1 MPVDRLPEEVLKGLE
16 KRRLSP
22 VYLFHGPGEF
32 RMEKLLD
39 QVKASLIPEGVK
51 DFNLEILYGGED
63 KPDGI
68 LERARSFPFM
78 ADHRL
83 IIVRRTE
90 AFSPDELG
98 KFLPYFE
105 EPSASTCLIFVASKT
120 DFNKPFYK
128 SLRNHGW
135 SVKFDE
141 LKTQQVVPWI
151 TRTASAMGIDIDPRA
166 AAHLSDIIGNR
177 AGELHGE
184 LEKLSL
190 RFGKEVSLEQ
200 VRESVKHSRVY
211 TVFELMER
219 ISTRDL
225 KASLLVLNRF
235 LGEEDKRD
243 GPLRVIGMLNRQ
255 MRLLWQTKFIAKKG
269 GETGD
274 VMKKLGLP
282 RFSAVELMKH
292 MKRWKAD
299 ELEKALELLYEADGR
314 IKSGLR
320 PKLVLE
326 NLVLS
331 LCGRKSQQ
339 AADGRRDALPTFHS

>member
-1 MPVDRLPEEVLKGLE
+1 
-16 KRRLSP
+16 
-22 VYLFHGPGEF
+22 
-32 RMEKLLD
+32 
-39 QVKASLIPEGVK
+39 
-51 DFNLEILYGGED
+51 
-63 KPDGI
+63 
-68 LERARSFPFM
+68 
-78 ADHRL
+78 
-83 IIVRRTE
+83 
-90 AFSPDELG
+90 
-98 KFLPYFE
+98 
-105 EPSASTCLIFVASKT
+105 
-120 DFNKPFYK
+120 
-128 SLRNHGW
+128 
-135 SVKFDE
+135 
-141 LKTQQVVPWI
+141 
-151 TRTASAMGIDIDPRA
+151 
-166 AAHLSDIIGNR
+166 
-177 AGELHGE
+177 
-184 LEKLSL
+184 
-190 RFGKEVSLEQ
+190 
-200 VRESVKHSRVY
+200 
-211 TVFELMER
+211 ER

-225 KASLLVLNRF
+225 RASLLVLNRF

-255 MRLLWQTKFIAKKG
+255 MRLLWQTKFIAEKG

-320 PKLVLE
+320 PKPVLE